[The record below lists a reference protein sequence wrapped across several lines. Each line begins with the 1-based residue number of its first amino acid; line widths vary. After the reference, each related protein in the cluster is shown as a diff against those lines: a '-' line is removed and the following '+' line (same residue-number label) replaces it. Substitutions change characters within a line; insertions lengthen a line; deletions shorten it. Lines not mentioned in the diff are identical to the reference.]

1 VSVVVIGLE
10 HSRAPF
16 ELLEQVV
23 IPDAEI
29 GKVLTALSAQ
39 ENFREVAVVSTCLR
53 TEIYAVVDRF
63 HDAVDDVLSLLAE
76 RSGVSHDVLEEHQS
90 VFFDRGVASHLFKVA
105 AGIESAVPGESEVL
119 GQVRRSMERAVDE
132 GAIGPTLTNLFRAA
146 VSAGRKVRTETGIA
160 RGTMSFSHAAVQLA
174 QAQLES
180 ELECSKVIVLGA
192 GDLGTGTLGALIDPR
207 MKYRPKEVVLIN
219 RTRETAEEVV
229 AGLTTDLNVR
239 VASLEDLSRELA
251 KARLL
256 ITAIETEAPEIHEAD
271 LSDEPL
277 LILDLGMP
285 RNVAPEIGQRGHVE
299 VLDIGHLRA
308 VVEQAREERRSE
320 MTAAQAVVNEEVERY
335 IEDQRGRGAAPI
347 VVALREHLDTLREA
361 ELDRRA
367 TELAALRPS
376 EREVVEAITRSLV
389 AKIAHGPTVALK
401 ESAGTARGERLVEA
415 TQQLFDL

>member
-1 VSVVVIGLE
+1 MSVVVIGLE

-180 ELECSKVIVLGA
+180 ELEGSKVIVLGA

-207 MKYRPKEVVLIN
+207 MKYRPTEVVLIN
-219 RTRETAEEVV
+219 RTRETAEDVV

-256 ITAIETEAPEIHEAD
+256 ITAIETEAPVIHEAD

-285 RNVAPEIGQRGHVE
+285 RNVAPEIGQGGHVE

-347 VVALREHLDTLREA
+347 VVALRERLDTLREA